1 MSMYDIDIE
10 VVQHDIGNIAKLQ
23 KFTEGS
29 LAKWAIRL
37 GPSFNTNNTFGLIM
51 KAIMSRNIFLIYSS
65 IVLNKIYN
73 ILLN

>member
-37 GPSFNTNNTFGLIM
+37 GPSFNTNNTFELIT
-51 KAIMSRNIFLIYSS
+51 FLFELDRLYLACSDLTQLS
-65 IVLNKIYN
+65 IW
-73 ILLN
+73 

>member
-37 GPSFNTNNTFGLIM
+37 GPSFNTNNTFELI
-51 KAIMSRNIFLIYSS
+51 NQFL
-65 IVLNKIYN
+65 V
-73 ILLN
+73 